1 MSLADNYVSDDN
13 ISFKLFNHIILKF
26 NILWE
31 SRMATDKI

>member
-26 NILWE
+26 NILCE